1 MMNTEF
7 FIARRL
13 SFDKRNSRSVKVMTR
28 IAVFSIMLSATV
40 MIVAVST
47 LSGFKT
53 GLKEKLSGFNAH
65 LRITNL
71 DSNHSF
77 DTEPILNS
85 YSFYD
90 SIARLPEVKRLRQY
104 AYKGGIIKT
113 ATEIQGIVLK
123 GIDKNFGNEFFQ
135 HYLVDGSMLEL
146 SDTAL
151 SDKALIST
159 SLSRLLNLKTGDRFD
174 VYFVQ
179 EPVRIRRFTVS
190 GLYNTCLEEMDKM
203 LVICD
208 IEHIRRLNGWSDSQ
222 ISGMEIVL
230 NDLNDIDHVRTS
242 VNDWTFGQIDDGSML
257 DVSSIHDDFPHI
269 FNWLDII
276 DMNVLIVLIIMMV
289 VAGFNMIS
297 SLLIMLLEKI
307 PMIGILKTMGM
318 SSGNIRKIFIY
329 KSSLIVL
336 RGLAYGNILG
346 LMLCFGQQF
355 FEFVKLNPETY
366 FFSVAPVAINLQS
379 IILLNICSFV
389 FIVASQTIPAI
400 IVAKISPDK
409 TVKAA

>member
-1 MMNTEF
+1 MNTEF

-40 MIVAVST
+40 MIVAIST

-53 GLKEKLSGFNAH
+53 GLKEKISGFNAH

-77 DTEPILNS
+77 DTAPILNN
-85 YSFYD
+85 YPFYD
-90 SIARLPEVKRLRQY
+90 SIANMPDVKHLRQY

-113 ATEIQGIVLK
+113 ATEIQGVVLK
-123 GIDKNFGNEFFQ
+123 GIDRNFGNEFFQ
-135 HYLVDGSMLEL
+135 QYLVDGSLLEL

-151 SDKALIST
+151 SSKALIST
-159 SLSRLLNLKTGDRFD
+159 SLSKLLNLKTGDHFD

-190 GLYNTCLEEMDKM
+190 GLYDTNLAEMDKM
-203 LVICD
+203 FVICD
-208 IEHIRRLNGWSDSQ
+208 IAHIRRLNGWNGNQ

-230 NDLNDIDHVRTS
+230 NSLTDIDRARTRVS
-242 VNDWTFGQIDDGSML
+242 DWIFGQIDEETML
-257 DVSSIHDDFPHI
+257 DVNTIHDDFPHI

-336 RGLAYGNILG
+336 RGLAYGNMLG
-346 LMLCFGQQF
+346 LMLCFGQQL

-366 FFSVAPVAINLQS
+366 FFTVAPVSINLQS
-379 IILLNICSFV
+379 IILLNICSFA
-389 FIVASQTIPAI
+389 FIVATQTIPAI

-409 TVKAA
+409 TVKAT